1 MKGTPKLVDP
11 TLTELDFLRTELKTG
26 LTLSKIALDATH
38 SDKSDRN
45 CANARKAYD
54 AVLHFA
60 PRVNLS
66 QEETDEIK
74 SKLEHLKSQ
83 LKLLGQEL

>member
-11 TLTELDFLRTELKTG
+11 TPTELDFLRTELDTG
-26 LTLSKIALDATH
+26 MTLAGIALNASH
-38 SDKSDRN
+38 REKSDRN

-60 PRVNLS
+60 ARVNLS
-66 QEETDEIK
+66 AEESDEIK
-74 SKLEHLKSQ
+74 SKLEHLKSR
-83 LKLLGQEL
+83 LKLLGEEL